1 MSLAL
6 IGGLG
11 AILGVFMEM
20 YLPQGHTVSQVVWL
34 LTLPSLF
41 IGLGNFLIMPMA
53 LAFGRRPTFLVSVL
67 GLLAATIG
75 SATQNSFEAHLACR
89 IIQGLCTGATES
101 VCSFPSSVRSL
112 HTDYCLAPSS
122 DID

>member
-11 AILGVFMEM
+11 AILGVFFEI
-20 YLPQGHTVSQVVWL
+20 YLPQGHTVTQIVWL

-41 IGLGNFLIMPMA
+41 IGFGNFLIMPMS
-53 LAFGRRPTFLVSVL
+53 LAFGRRPTFLISITC
-67 GLLAATIG
+67 LLAATVG

-101 VCSFPSSVRSL
+101 VSHPRSSTGL
-112 HTDYCLAPSS
+112 L
-122 DID
+122 